1 MRSVDENME
10 ALSRALLAEAKT
22 EAEQILADAKVKA
35 DAVRQRTQ
43 EQAAAE
49 RSQLL
54 DRAHQEA
61 ERNRGQAIATTQLK
75 ARTMELEHREKLLDS
90 VFTAAQQQLSTVQ
103 QWSDYDKV
111 ALSLLREALQQ
122 LKTSDALVRA
132 DQYTQKYLTDQALKE
147 ISKELNVTIKLGK
160 PLEQGTG
167 VIVETSDG
175 HVMYD
180 NTLETRISRL
190 QNTLRS
196 PIYRILIGES
206 L

>member
-1 MRSVDENME
+1 MRSVDENIE
-10 ALSRALLAEAKT
+10 ALSRTLLAEAKT
-22 EAEQILADAKVKA
+22 EAEQILADAKTKA
-35 DAVRQRTQ
+35 DAIRQRAQ

-54 DRAHQEA
+54 DRARLEA
-61 ERNRGQAIATTQLK
+61 ERNRGQAVATTQLK
-75 ARTMELEHREKLLDS
+75 ARTMELEHREKLLNN
-90 VFTAAQQQLSTVQ
+90 VFSTARQQLPSVQ
-103 QWSDYDKV
+103 QWSDYDRI
-111 ALSLLREALQQ
+111 AISLLREAIQQ
-122 LKTSDALVRA
+122 LSASDVLVRA
-132 DQYTQKYLTDQALKE
+132 DKHTQKFLTDKALKD
-147 ISKELNVTIKLGK
+147 IAKELKVTIKLGD
-160 PLEQGTG
+160 PLEQGIG

-196 PIYRILIGES
+196 PIYRILNGES

>member
-1 MRSVDENME
+1 VDENIE

-22 EAEQILADAKVKA
+22 EAEQILADGKAKA
-35 DAVRQRTQ
+35 DAIQQRTL

-49 RSQLL
+49 RSQVL

-75 ARTMELEHREKLLDS
+75 ARTMELEHREKLLDN
-90 VFTAAQQQLSTVQ
+90 VFATARQQLPSVQ
-103 QWSDYDKV
+103 QWSDYDRI
-111 ALSLLREALQQ
+111 ALSLLREAIQQ
-122 LKTSDALVRA
+122 LNASDVLVRA
-132 DQYTQKYLTDQALKE
+132 DKHTQKFLTEKTVKD
-147 ISKELNVTIKLGK
+147 ISKELKVAIKLSD

-190 QNTLRS
+190 QNSLRS
-196 PIYRILIGES
+196 PVYRILNGES

>member
-1 MRSVDENME
+1 ME

-22 EAEQILADAKVKA
+22 EAEQILADAKAKA

-43 EQAAAE
+43 EQATAE
-49 RSQLL
+49 RLQLL
-54 DRAHQEA
+54 DRARQEA

-75 ARTMELEHREKLLDS
+75 ARTMELEHREKLLDN
-90 VFTAAQQQLSTVQ
+90 VFSAARQQLPSVQ
-103 QWSDYDKV
+103 QWSDYDKIV
-111 ALSLLREALQQ
+111 LSLLREALQQ
-122 LKTSDALVRA
+122 LKASDVLVRA
-132 DQYTQKYLTDQALKE
+132 DKHTQKYLTDQALKE

>member
-1 MRSVDENME
+1 
-10 ALSRALLAEAKT
+10 
-22 EAEQILADAKVKA
+22 
-35 DAVRQRTQ
+35 
-43 EQAAAE
+43 
-49 RSQLL
+49 
-54 DRAHQEA
+54 
-61 ERNRGQAIATTQLK
+61 
-75 ARTMELEHREKLLDS
+75 
-90 VFTAAQQQLSTVQ
+90 
-103 QWSDYDKV
+103 
-111 ALSLLREALQQ
+111 

>member
-22 EAEQILADAKVKA
+22 EAEQILADAKAKA

-43 EQAAAE
+43 EQATAE
-49 RSQLL
+49 RLQLL
-54 DRAHQEA
+54 DRARQEA

-75 ARTMELEHREKLLDS
+75 ARTMELEHREKLLDN
-90 VFTAAQQQLSTVQ
+90 VFSAARQQLPSVQ
-103 QWSDYDKV
+103 QWSDYDKIV
-111 ALSLLREALQQ
+111 LSLLREALQQ
-122 LKTSDALVRA
+122 LKASDVLVRA
-132 DQYTQKYLTDQALKE
+132 DKHTQKYLTDQALKE

>member
-75 ARTMELEHREKLLDS
+75 ARTMELEHREKLLDN
-90 VFTAAQQQLSTVQ
+90 VFTAALQQLPTVQ
-103 QWSDYDKV
+103 QWSDYDKIV
-111 ALSLLREALQQ
+111 LSLLREALQQ

-132 DQYTQKYLTDQALKE
+132 DKYTQKYLTDQTLKE

-167 VIVETSDG
+167 VIVETSNG

-180 NTLETRISRL
+180 NTLETRINRL